1 MLLKEEE
8 NEQKFAD
15 KVGYFDKQLALARD
29 QGCQMFELKKRKI
42 QQKKRKTAR
51 WKTGKNPENYIILRI
66 LMADNHF

>member
-1 MLLKEEE
+1 MLPKEEE

-42 QQKKRKTAR
+42 QQKKRETA
-51 WKTGKNPENYIILRI
+51 P
-66 LMADNHF
+66 